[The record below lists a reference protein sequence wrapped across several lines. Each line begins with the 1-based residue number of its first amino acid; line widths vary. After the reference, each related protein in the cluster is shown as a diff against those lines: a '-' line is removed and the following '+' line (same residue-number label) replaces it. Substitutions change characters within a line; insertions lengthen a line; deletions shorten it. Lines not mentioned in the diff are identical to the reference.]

1 MRTQKRIDALELAVG
16 LDLEADRFALD
27 RWAELQAANP
37 EAAARLKGQFENDQ
51 GFMAMPKDNPA
62 AADAVMAVAA
72 RRKAKTY
79 QGISPDDWD

>member
-1 MRTQKRIDALELAVG
+1 MRTQKRIDDLEAAVG
-16 LDLEADRFALD
+16 LDLEADRFSMG
-27 RWAELQAANP
+27 RWHELQAADP
-37 EAAARLKGQFENDQ
+37 EAAERLKSEFETDR
-51 GFMAMPKDNPA
+51 GYMAMPKDNPA